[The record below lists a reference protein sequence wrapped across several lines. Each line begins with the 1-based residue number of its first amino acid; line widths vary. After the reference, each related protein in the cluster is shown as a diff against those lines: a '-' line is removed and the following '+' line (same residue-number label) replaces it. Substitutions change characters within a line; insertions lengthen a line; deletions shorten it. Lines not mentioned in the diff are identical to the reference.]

1 MNWRLCVVVV
11 TYLLLT
17 PALPGAVSAQAPARA
32 PVPDLAT
39 FSDALE
45 DLSRRVGPAVVQIFV
60 SGYVPQEGRRPP
72 SEQLLPTLR
81 SRGSGVIID
90 ATGYIVTNAH
100 VVQGAARVRVE
111 LAGAV
116 NAPDERQSILRA
128 RGRLLGAQIVGVDR
142 ETDLA
147 VLKVEAVDLPF
158 LTLGDSDS
166 LRMGQVVMAFGSPLG
181 LANSATL
188 GVVSS
193 VARQLEPDD
202 PMIYIQTDASI
213 NPGNSGGPLVDTA
226 GRVVGINTL
235 ILSQSGGNEGIGFAA
250 PSNIVKNVYEQIRRF
265 GRVRRG
271 ELGANPQTITPSLAA
286 GLGLARD
293 WGVVLS
299 DVFPGGP
306 AARAGLRPGDVV
318 VSLDRK
324 PMENA
329 RQFQVNLYSR
339 AVGDTV
345 RLEVLRGARPR
356 TFFVAVIE
364 RADDPQ
370 RFQSL
375 IHPDRHLV
383 PSLGILGLDL
393 DANVR
398 AMLPSLRQ
406 PAGVVVAAVTEDA
419 VLARDGALYPGDVI
433 YAVNRHQIP
442 SLAELRQV
450 LASLATGD
458 PVVVQVERAGTLHF
472 VAFVK
477 E

>member
-17 PALPGAVSAQAPARA
+17 PALLGSVSAQAPARA
-32 PVPDLAT
+32 PVPDLAI

-45 DLSRRVGPAVVQIFV
+45 DLSRRVGPTVVQIFV

-72 SEQLLPTLR
+72 GEQLLPTLR
-81 SRGSGVIID
+81 SRGSGVIVD
-90 ATGYIVTNAH
+90 GTGHIVTNAH

-111 LAGAV
+111 LSGAV
-116 NAPDERQSILRA
+116 NAPDERRSILRP

-142 ETDLA
+142 ETDLT
-147 VLKVEAVDLPF
+147 VLQVEAVDLPF
-158 LTLGDSDS
+158 LTLGDSDG

-193 VARQLEPDD
+193 AARQLEPDD

-250 PSNIVKNVYEQIRRF
+250 PSNIVKNVYEQIRKF

-286 GLGLARD
+286 GLGLTRD

-306 AARAGLRPGDVV
+306 AARAGLLPGDVV

-329 RQFQVNLYSR
+329 SQFRVNLYSR

-356 TFFVAVIE
+356 TFFVAVVE

-383 PSLGILGLDL
+383 SSLGILGLDL

-406 PAGVVVAAVTEDA
+406 PTGVVVAAVTEDA

-433 YAVNRHQIP
+433 YAVNRHPIP

-450 LASLATGD
+450 LTSLVTGD
-458 PVVVQVERAGTLHF
+458 PVVVHVERAGTLHF